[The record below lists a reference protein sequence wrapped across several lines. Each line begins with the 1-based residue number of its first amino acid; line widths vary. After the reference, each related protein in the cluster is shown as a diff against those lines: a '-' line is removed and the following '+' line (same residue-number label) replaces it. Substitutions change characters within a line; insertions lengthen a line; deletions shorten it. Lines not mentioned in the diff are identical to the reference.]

1 MARDIR
7 LTKIITRAGD
17 VAYELSSLNYSG
29 YHPKAE
35 WRPDV
40 NAYRY
45 DDHVEICVDL
55 AGVEKGDIQVEV
67 LAQALRISGVRK
79 APLPRCGGG
88 GGGGSQSSECRQVL
102 AMEIE
107 NGRFGRE
114 IRLPAEVDPDR
125 VEACQENGLLWINL
139 PLASSAAGEGE
150 PTKD

>member
-35 WRPDV
+35 WRPDI

-45 DDHVEICVDL
+45 DDRIEICVDL
-55 AGVEKGDIQVEV
+55 AGVDKSDILVEV
-67 LAQALRISGVRK
+67 LPQAVRIGGVRK
-79 APLPRCGGG
+79 APVPRCDDENDQGG
-88 GGGGSQSSECRQVL
+88 CRQVL

-114 IRLPAEVDPDR
+114 LRLPVAVDPEH
-125 VEACQENGLLWINL
+125 VEAHHENGLLWIHL
-139 PLASSAAGEGE
+139 PLADCSNHPS
-150 PTKD
+150 PTA

>member
-35 WRPDV
+35 WRPDI

-45 DDHVEICVDL
+45 DDRIEICVDL
-55 AGVEKGDIQVEV
+55 AGVDKGDIQVEV
-67 LAQALRISGVRK
+67 LPSAVRIGGTRK
-79 APLPRCGGG
+79 GPVPRCDDEHSQGG
-88 GGGGSQSSECRQVL
+88 CRQVL

-114 IRLPAEVDPDR
+114 LRLPVKVDPEK
-125 VEACQENGLLWINL
+125 VEARHENGLLWIHL
-139 PLASSAAGEGE
+139 PLAGSRAKAS
-150 PTKD
+150 PDT